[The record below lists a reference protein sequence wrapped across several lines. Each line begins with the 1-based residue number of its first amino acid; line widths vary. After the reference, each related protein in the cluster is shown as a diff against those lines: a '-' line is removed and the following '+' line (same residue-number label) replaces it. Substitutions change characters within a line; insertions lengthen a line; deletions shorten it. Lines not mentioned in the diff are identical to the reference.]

1 MPHHPIKNPVREA
14 DRARK
19 NLSDCLAALDS
30 VEITLSASEIQQRRA
45 IWIARRSNISIIH
58 AGAIAAL
65 AFGTEAAR

>member
-1 MPHHPIKNPVREA
+1 MDHGMMNPATRA
-14 DRARK
+14 DAGRAR
-19 NLSDCLAALDS
+19 NSSFCLAAMDS
-30 VEITLSASEIQQRRA
+30 FETTPTASEIQQRRA